1 MANDALKAA
10 AQKEMLRRQAAA
22 ELQRRQQATSQPS
35 QSIIKPQSPWIPHFL
50 PSGQPDNW
58 MDTALRLTPVGA
70 VKDIYQAVTD
80 PKEALQKVDDGVRT
94 LANGMSFGFA
104 DKLAAKMSG
113 ETGLNDLVT
122 GETPLSR
129 ERAKSEAAKA
139 RLGTT
144 GDAIEMVG
152 MMAPTTKL
160 AQMGVT
166 ATRIPGMVGKYG
178 GLLIDSTALGA
189 LDAAG
194 HDRSIAQ
201 GAGLGLL
208 TGAAGQLIGKGAEKL
223 YSMKG
228 GKPPIPELDDL
239 QKAKTAAYGAV
250 DDAGVKYA
258 PSQVDDLVA
267 GISDEMAAAKLNPM
281 RHPKAA
287 SMAQEIQNIKGSEMS
302 LSELDQLRQVI
313 NRDVSSSA
321 DPAER
326 FFGQKM
332 VDNIDEFIDANGGG
346 DVMSAARAANAKFR
360 KAEKLL
366 TVVEKGERRAASTGS
381 GGNVDNAVRQNIRG
395 LLDNPRQSKF
405 YTPAE
410 KAAMEKVV
418 RGTKGQNA
426 LRLAGKLSPQGNG
439 LMTAL
444 GVGGAMVNPMLGI
457 PALLGT
463 GAKMSADAMT
473 RGNVDELLRLITGS
487 QTTKRAMTPAQKKAM
502 ENMLR
507 AGSVGLLGVAAQ

>member
-1 MANDALKAA
+1 
-10 AQKEMLRRQAAA
+10 
-22 ELQRRQQATSQPS
+22 
-35 QSIIKPQSPWIPHFL
+35 
-50 PSGQPDNW
+50 
-58 MDTALRLTPVGA
+58 
-70 VKDIYQAVTD
+70 
-80 PKEALQKVDDGVRT
+80 
-94 LANGMSFGFA
+94 
-104 DKLAAKMSG
+104 
-113 ETGLNDLVT
+113 
-122 GETPLSR
+122 
-129 ERAKSEAAKA
+129 
-139 RLGTT
+139 
-144 GDAIEMVG
+144 MV
-152 MMAPTTKL
+152 
-160 AQMGVT
+160 
-166 ATRIPGMVGKYG
+166 
-178 GLLIDSTALGA
+178 
-189 LDAAG
+189 
-194 HDRSIAQ
+194 
-201 GAGLGLL
+201 
-208 TGAAGQLIGKGAEKL
+208 
-223 YSMKG
+223 
-228 GKPPIPELDDL
+228 
-239 QKAKTAAYGAV
+239 
-250 DDAGVKYA
+250 
-258 PSQVDDLVA
+258 
-267 GISDEMAAAKLNPM
+267 
-281 RHPKAA
+281 
-287 SMAQEIQNIKGSEMS
+287 QEIQNIKGSEMS

-426 LRLAGKLSPQGNG
+426 MRLAGKLSPQGGG

-473 RGNVDELLRLITGS
+473 RGNVDELLRLVTGS
-487 QTTKRAMTPAQKKAM
+487 QATKRAMTPAQKKAM

-507 AGSVGLLGVAAQ
+507 AGSVGLLGMAAQ

>member
-1 MANDALKAA
+1 MANDALKVA

-22 ELQRRQQATSQPS
+22 ELQRRQQASG
-35 QSIIKPQSPWIPHFL
+35 QSPQP
-50 PSGQPDNW
+50 GQTQAPASKPDGW
-58 MDTALRLTPVGA
+58 LDTAFRLTPMGMAKDLYGA
-70 VKDIYQAVTD
+70 VKNPMGAMQT
-80 PKEALQKVDDGVRT
+80 VDDSVRT

-104 DKLAAKMSG
+104 DKLAGKMNS
-113 ETGLNDLVT
+113 TGT
-122 GETPLSR
+122 EA
-129 ERAKSEAAKA
+129 ERARSQAAKA

-144 GDAIEMVG
+144 GDAVEMVG

-166 ATRIPGMVGKYG
+166 ASRIPGMVGKYG

-194 HDRSIAQ
+194 HDRSIAE
-201 GAGLGLL
+201 GAGIGLL

-239 QKAKTAAYGAV
+239 QRAKTAAYGAV
-250 DDAGVKYA
+250 DNAGVKYA
-258 PSQVDDLVA
+258 PSQVDELVS

-287 SMAQEIQNIKGSEMS
+287 SMVQEIQNIKGSEMS

-346 DVMSAARAANAKFR
+346 DIMSAARAANSKFR

-405 YTPAE
+405 FTPAE

-418 RGTKGQNA
+418 RGTGGQNA

-473 RGNVDELLRLITGS
+473 RGNVDDLLRLITGS
-487 QTTKRAMTPAQKKAM
+487 QATKRAMTPAQKKAM

-507 AGSVGLLGVAAQ
+507 AGSVGLLGMAAQ